1 MDMITGELAKRRDG
15 SRFAQWMSGPA
26 VSRAL
31 HLFFIPGQ
39 WLLARFSRTDEQ
51 KYALLWIVAFWAL
64 MAIPAVMLRAVHMEE
79 GTVLGLARGA
89 VEDGHWLAPFRY
101 GVRFVERPV
110 LLSWIAAALGEVTG
124 GVTVLTV
131 RIPHLLF
138 LLAGA
143 WLVYDLVKATA
154 GKAAGL
160 FGALCWFASP
170 MVAQKFVTAE
180 PDVTLSVLLF
190 AVFCVWWKSLVVE
203 RLTPARWLLIGV
215 LIGLAGLTKGPQPVA
230 YVTLGIGAYLL
241 LKRRFAD
248 LPPFLLANLLAA
260 LIIGSWYLMVA
271 VPHDA
276 EAWAVHS
283 RILTSHGTELVSDH
297 IDFLISMMV
306 EWLPGLILLV
316 PALVILARKERN
328 SDHDLMLAAVL
339 YALMCTLV
347 LVVWPGGI
355 ATRYAMPGTL
365 GLAVVAGL
373 MFARWRQRHSR
384 VIVVT
389 LVTAY
394 VIAVFV
400 MVLGWVAMPLKPD
413 WFQESKIAGQTIDAL
428 RRDVPG
434 PVYVVTQSA
443 EHNMLAY
450 VRGPVREVALGR
462 LTSLAEPSLA
472 VLTEDEETA
481 LARKKPTLHLIDR
494 ATVRSQKMDLKVVEI
509 RP

>member
-1 MDMITGELAKRRDG
+1 
-15 SRFAQWMSGPA
+15 MSGPT
-26 VSRAL
+26 VSSAL
-31 HLFFIPGQ
+31 HIFFIPGQ
-39 WLLARFSRTDEQ
+39 WLLTRFSRTDEQ
-51 KYALLWIVAFWAL
+51 KYAWLWILTFWAL
-64 MAIPAVMLRAVHMEE
+64 MAFPAVWLRAVHLEE

-89 VEDGHWLAPFRY
+89 VEEGHWLAPFRY

-110 LLSWIAAALGEVTG
+110 LLSWIVAALGEVSG
-124 GVTVLTV
+124 GVTVLTA
-131 RIPHLLF
+131 RIPHVLF

-143 WLVYDLVKATA
+143 WLVYDLVKAAA

-190 AVFCVWWKSLVVE
+190 AVFCVWWKSLTAG
-203 RLTPARWLLIGV
+203 RLTPARWLMIGV
-215 LIGLAGLTKGPQPVA
+215 LLGLAGLTKGPQPVA

-241 LKRRFAD
+241 IKRRFAD
-248 LPPFLLANLLAA
+248 LPAFLLANLLAA
-260 LIIGSWYLMVA
+260 AIIGSWYLMVA
-271 VPHDA
+271 VPHDT

-283 RILTSHGTELVSDH
+283 RIFTTHGTELVSDH
-297 IDFLISMMV
+297 VDFLISMML

-316 PALVILARKERN
+316 PALVILARQER
-328 SDHDLMLAAVL
+328 SQDHDLMLAAVL
-339 YALMCTLV
+339 YTLTCTLV
-347 LVVWPGGI
+347 LLVWPGGI

-373 MFARWRQRHSR
+373 MFARWRRIHSR

-400 MVLGWVAMPLKPD
+400 MVLGWIVMPLKPD
-413 WFQESKIAGQTIDAL
+413 WFQESQIAGRTIDAV
-428 RRDVPG
+428 RREVPG
-434 PVYVVTQSA
+434 PLYIVTESA
-443 EHNMLAY
+443 EHNMLVY
-450 VRGPVREVALGR
+450 VKGPVHEVALDG
-462 LTSLAEPSLA
+462 LTSLTTPALA
-472 VLTEDEETA
+472 VLTADEEAA
-481 LARKKPTLHLIDR
+481 LARKKPTLRLHDL
-494 ATVRSQKMDLKVVEI
+494 ATVRSQKLDLKVVEI